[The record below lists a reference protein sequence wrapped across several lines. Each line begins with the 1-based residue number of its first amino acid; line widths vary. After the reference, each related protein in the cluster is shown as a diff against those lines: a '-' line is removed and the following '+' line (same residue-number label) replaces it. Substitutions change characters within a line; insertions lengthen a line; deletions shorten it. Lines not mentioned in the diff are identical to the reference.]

1 MNCKPGDLAVI
12 VGSTIGNTGKI
23 VRVLGVSFLH
33 GAPVGSDAVDPGTG
47 VRWMNE
53 GHYRYWDV
61 VAQGS
66 PLVCQRYS
74 GALHELHRRPFKD
87 ADLRPL
93 RDNEDEDEMLRI
105 AGKPVTQGELSECL
119 QKRME

>member
-1 MNCKPGDLAVI
+1 MARSRGLGDVY
-12 VGSTIGNTGKI
+12 K
-23 VRVLGVSFLH
+23 RQ
-33 GAPVGSDAVDPGTG
+33 APVGSTAVDPETG
-47 VRWMNE
+47 AVFRNE

-66 PLVCQRYS
+66 PLVCERYN
-74 GALHELHRRPFKD
+74 GLRHESYKRPLKD

-105 AGKPVTQGELSECL
+105 AGKPVTQGERSECL
-119 QKRME
+119 QNRMA